1 MYVENREGVEWGE
14 RGRKRE
20 RERLERERRREDRT
34 MEEVRAALLC
44 PGRVHCRTVLRAVF
58 VDVARQRRFI

>member
-1 MYVENREGVEWGE
+1 MRGE
-14 RGRKRE
+14 E
-20 RERLERERRREDRT
+20 RETRASTEEEEEEDRT